1 MKIRILSDLHRQI
14 NNKYPLILE
23 DNSVYTLMAGDIG
36 PDYKQNARWIREN
49 IKKGAFISGNH
60 DAYGSSKDFTL
71 DDIKEFYHK
80 EFPAD
85 SDVTYFDYDV
95 GVIQKN
101 LTDKILLVADVLY
114 TDYKFK
120 CSDWDDKLKEYDLIR
135 TNLHRA
141 APKMSGCYMNDFF
154 FFTRKGGSPDDSK
167 DLPKGVHYLSPVV
180 YLEHFNKSFAEISR
194 IVEENG
200 DKEIILMTH
209 HCLSPECM
217 GSYMDKKSLSASYVS
232 DKTDWIKAHENIKL
246 IVSGH
251 VHNQKEFKVGS
262 TLYVMNPLGYCKDHH
277 DRNWTPDLFV
287 ETDTWTVE
295 RQPYANK
302 EWEETHKKEDTM
314 SLAMASLFI

>member
-14 NNKYPLILE
+14 NKKYPLVLE

-36 PDYKQNARWIREN
+36 PDYKRNASWIKKN

-80 EFPAD
+80 RFPAD

-95 GVIQKN
+95 GVMQKN
-101 LTDKILLVADVLY
+101 LTDKIILVADVLY

-120 CSDWDDKLKEYDLIR
+120 CSDWDDKLKEDDLVR

-154 FFTRKGGSPDDSK
+154 FFTRKGGSSDDSK
-167 DLPKGVHYLSPVV
+167 DLPKGVHYLSPEV

-302 EWEETHKKEDTM
+302 VWEETHKKEDTM